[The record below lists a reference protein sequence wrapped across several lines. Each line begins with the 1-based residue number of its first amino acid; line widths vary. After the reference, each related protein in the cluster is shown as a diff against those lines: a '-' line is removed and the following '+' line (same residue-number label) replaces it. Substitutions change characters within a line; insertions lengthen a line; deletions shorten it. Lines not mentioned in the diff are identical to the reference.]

1 MQLEKLI
8 IKNFL
13 SFKLAHLDLLNQ
25 GLVLISGL
33 NGSGKSS
40 LTSKAITW
48 GLFGQTPSGLK
59 GDSIENKNK
68 LPTEPTEVII
78 WLDDG
83 SYIRRGRNPNFVEI
97 SGEQFR
103 LASDCQDHINNLINK
118 DFKTFLNTD
127 YFGQDRQIRF
137 LDQSP
142 KFQLELLEE
151 ILKLDS
157 LDKYIQKTSEEI
169 KEIEDKLIS
178 LERQESVIYG
188 ALNTLNSQYSVEI
201 GSVNTKTNRLNF
213 LLNQKKN
220 NKNYTFLVEKRDEL
234 ISRKKIIE
242 DQLLALRSNIEQ
254 KNNLQFTLKANLDSL
269 RKQIRSIQDSTCPT
283 CNQEINK
290 DITDRL
296 KEEQKK
302 LADEIPIV
310 SNEYN
315 SVIKDFSILQVQ
327 EKSLQKEQTDI
338 YNKLIDLNQDIV
350 LEVGLEAEIKNIDTA
365 IKELRNSLSSLEDLI
380 RQNKSQTEKNK
391 KEINELEKKLS
402 IYKFW
407 KSAFSKD
414 FKTFVIQQTLPY
426 LEDRANHHLRLLNN
440 PQISLK
446 FSNTKELKNGEERDG
461 LSITASISNGGA
473 SYDALSG
480 GEKQIASFAVGLA
493 LSEIADFGGGQ
504 SSNVIILDEPFTEL
518 DNKNCENVI
527 LYLQNELIKRKS
539 TILLISNDDRMKS
552 LVSNVFEI
560 YKDENGYSHII

>member
-169 KEIEDKLIS
+169 KEIEYKLIS
-178 LERQESVIYG
+178 LKRQEDAIYG
-188 ALNTLNSQYSVEI
+188 ILCTLNNQCIIEAKSI
-201 GSVNTKTNRLNF
+201 NTKNIRRDF
-213 LLNQKKN
+213 LLNQQKN
-220 NKNYTFLVEKRDEL
+220 NTDYTVLIEKRDEL
-234 ISRKKIIE
+234 VIRKKTIE
-242 DQLLALRSNIEQ
+242 DRLIELRSDIEQ

-269 RKQIRSIQDSTCPT
+269 RKQVRLIQDSICPT
-283 CNQEINK
+283 CNQKTNK
-290 DITDRL
+290 DLTDKL
-296 KEEQKK
+296 KEDQKR
-302 LADEIPIV
+302 LAEEIPIV
-310 SNEYN
+310 LNEYD
-315 SVIKDFSILQVQ
+315 SLIKDFSILQIQ
-327 EKSLQKEQTDI
+327 EKSLQKEQKDI
-338 YNKLIDLNQDIV
+338 YNELIDLNKDIV
-350 LEVGLEAEIKNIDTA
+350 LGTGLEVEIKNIDAA
-365 IKELRNSLSSLEDLI
+365 IKDIRNSLKSLENLI
-380 RQNKSQTEKNK
+380 QFNNDQTEKNK

>member
-48 GLFGQTPSGLK
+48 GLFGQIPSGLK

-78 WLDDG
+78 WLDNG

-103 LASDCQDHINNLINK
+103 LASDCQDYINNLINK

-142 KFQLELLEE
+142 KFQLEFLEE

-169 KEIEDKLIS
+169 KEIEYKLIS
-178 LERQESVIYG
+178 LKRQEDAIYG
-188 ALNTLNSQYSVEI
+188 ILCTLNNQCIIEAKSI
-201 GSVNTKTNRLNF
+201 NTKNIRRDF
-213 LLNQKKN
+213 LLNQQKN
-220 NKNYTFLVEKRDEL
+220 NTDYTVLIEKRDEL
-234 ISRKKIIE
+234 VIRKKTIE
-242 DQLLALRSNIEQ
+242 DRLIELRSDIEQ

-269 RKQIRSIQDSTCPT
+269 RKQVRLIQDSICPT
-283 CNQEINK
+283 CNQKTNK
-290 DITDRL
+290 DLTDKL
-296 KEEQKK
+296 KEDQKR
-302 LADEIPIV
+302 LAEEIPIV
-310 SNEYN
+310 LNEYD
-315 SVIKDFSILQVQ
+315 SLIKDFSILQIQ
-327 EKSLQKEQTDI
+327 EKSLQKEQKDI
-338 YNKLIDLNQDIV
+338 YNELIDLNKDIV
-350 LEVGLEAEIKNIDTA
+350 LGTGLEVEIKNIDAA
-365 IKELRNSLSSLEDLI
+365 IKDIRNSLKSLENLI
-380 RQNKSQTEKNK
+380 QFNNDQTEKNK

-407 KSAFSKD
+407 KSTFSKD

-446 FSNTKELKNGEERDG
+446 FSNTKELKSGEERDG

-493 LSEIADFGGGQ
+493 LSELSDFGGGQ